1 MKYSLLLIILMMLH
15 SQHDIIAQR
24 FIPPP
29 TPTVPVADTVHGKI
43 LTDNYRWLEDKQ
55 DEKVKEWTHNQHN
68 ATLGYLK
75 SLPAIEG
82 LEQEIRSYLQRDIIG
97 SPFFVAD
104 KQFFYKKVK
113 NAAQSSLMQRE
124 KDGTEYVLFN
134 PLDIDPSGKT
144 SISFMDFTLKADR
157 VCIGTQ
163 TKGSE
168 INTAR
173 IIDVATG
180 KQLGMEYQ
188 NINSWSWATDEN
200 YAYISIRSK
209 EIVAKQEPIK
219 NYKLKV
225 GNPIES
231 AEFMIAPTDA
241 KNVSSVSDAY
251 DPQSSITLTIFSQGD
266 FISNTLLSREV
277 SSKEPPVEIYS
288 GKQYRAFPYL
298 WKDKLYF
305 FTNDNA
311 PNYKIMVADAKNP
324 HYSQWKTLIPEGKTV
339 IEEYECTS
347 DYILVKDKKDIMSRI
362 MVYRYD
368 GTFVKELNLP
378 ELANVGSMR
387 YHRESNSVY
396 LSLTSFTAPS
406 KLYKIDGE
414 TLEWTFIFQEP
425 SPINTDN
432 IEAKIIM
439 YPGKDGTKIP
449 MFIIHKKGLQ
459 LDGNNPTLLYGYGG
473 FNNGISPGFIGLM
486 SVFIQRGGV
495 YARAGI
501 RGGDEYGEAWHRD
514 GMQHKKQNTF
524 DDFIAAAEYLI
535 AEKYTSPKKLAC
547 EGGSNGGLLVGAVTT
562 QRPDLFAAAVCGV
575 PLLDMVR
582 FHKFLIAR
590 YWIPEYG
597 DPDKKEDFDYI
608 LTYSPYHKIPNRS
621 LPAMMVTAGEN
632 DVRVDPLHAK
642 KFVAA
647 LQNNPSQKQPV
658 LLYME
663 FDSGHGSGKSIQ
675 QQIDDIAFKW
685 RFVMYNLGMK

>member
-1 MKYSLLLIILMMLH
+1 MKYSLTLFLFMILH
-15 SQHDIIAQR
+15 SVDAIAQS
-24 FIPPP
+24 FTPPLTPSIP
-29 TPTVPVADTVHGKI
+29 VNDTVHGTV
-43 LTDNYRWLEDKQ
+43 LTDSYRWLENKQ
-55 DEKVKEWTHNQHN
+55 DPAVKEWTHAQHD
-68 ATLGYLK
+68 ATVKYLK
-75 SLPAIEG
+75 SLPEIQG
-82 LEQEIRSYLQRDIIG
+82 LEQEIRAYLERDIIG
-97 SPFFVAD
+97 APFFVGE
-104 KQFFYKKVK
+104 KQFFYKRVK
-113 NAAQSSLMQRE
+113 LAAQSSLMIRE
-124 KDGTEYVLFN
+124 KDGTERVLFN
-134 PLDIDPSGKT
+134 PLELDPSGKT
-144 SISFMDFTLKADR
+144 SISFVDFTLKADR

-173 IIDVATG
+173 IYDVEKA
-180 KQLGMEYQ
+180 KQLGQDYH
-188 NINSWSWATDEN
+188 NINSWSWAADER
-200 YAYISIRSK
+200 YAYISLRSK

-225 GNPIES
+225 GDPIET
-231 AEFMIAPTDA
+231 AEFMIAPADA
-241 KNVSSVSDAY
+241 KNISSVGDAY
-251 DPQSSITLTIFSQGD
+251 DPQSSITLTIFSKGD
-266 FISNTLLSREV
+266 FLSNTLLYREV
-277 SSKEPPVEIYS
+277 SSQKPPVEIFS
-288 GKQYRAFPYL
+288 STASRAYPYL
-298 WKDKLYF
+298 WKDKMYF

-311 PNYKIMVADAKNP
+311 PNYKIMVADAHNP
-324 HYSQWKTLIPEGKTV
+324 HYSQWKTVIPEGKTV

-347 DYILVKDKKDIMSRI
+347 DYILVKDKKDVMSRI
-362 MVYRYD
+362 MVYAYD
-368 GTFVKELNLP
+368 GTFIKQLPLP
-378 ELANVGSMR
+378 ELANVGSMK

-396 LSLTSFTAPS
+396 VSLTSFTAPS
-406 KLYKIDGE
+406 TLYKIDGK
-414 TLEWTFIFQEP
+414 TLEWTFVFREP
-425 SPINTDN
+425 SPVKTDN

-449 MFIIHKKGLQ
+449 MFIIHKKGLL

-473 FNNGISPGFIGLM
+473 FNSGISPGFVGMM

-535 AEKYTSPKKLAC
+535 AEQYTSPKKLAC

-562 QRPDLFAAAVCGV
+562 QRPDLFAAAVCAV

-647 LQNNPSQKQPV
+647 LQNNAAQKNPV

-675 QQIDDIAFKW
+675 QQIDDSALKW
-685 RFVMYNLGMK
+685 RFIMYNLGMK

>member
-1 MKYSLLLIILMMLH
+1 MKYSLLLSIIMIMH
-15 SQHDIIAQR
+15 SVDATAQS
-24 FIPPP
+24 FMPPP
-29 TPTVPVADTVHGKI
+29 TPSIPVNDTVHGTV
-43 LTDNYRWLEDKQ
+43 LTDSYRWLENKQ
-55 DEKVKEWTHNQHN
+55 DPAVKDWTHAQHN
-68 ATLGYLK
+68 ATMKYVK
-75 SLPAIEG
+75 TLPEIQG
-82 LEQEIRSYLQRDIIG
+82 LEQEIRAYLERDIIG
-97 SPFFVAD
+97 APFFVGE
-104 KQFFYKKVK
+104 KQFFYKRVK
-113 NAAQSSLMQRE
+113 LAAQSSLMIRE
-124 KDGTEYVLFN
+124 KDGTERVLFN
-134 PLDIDPSGKT
+134 PLELDPSGKT
-144 SISFMDFTLKADR
+144 SISFVDFTLKADR

-173 IIDVATG
+173 IYDVEKA
-180 KQLGMEYQ
+180 KQLGQDYH
-188 NINSWSWATDEN
+188 NINSWSWAADER
-200 YAYISIRSK
+200 YAYISLRSK

-225 GNPIES
+225 GDPIET
-231 AEFMIAPTDA
+231 AEFMIAPVDA
-241 KNVSSVSDAY
+241 KNVSSVGDAY
-251 DPQSSITLTIFSQGD
+251 DPQSSVTLTIFSKGD
-266 FISNTLLSREV
+266 FLSNTLLYREV
-277 SSKEPPVEIYS
+277 SSQKPPVEIFS
-288 GKQYRAFPYL
+288 STAARAYPYL
-298 WKDKLYF
+298 WKDKMYF

-311 PNYKIMVADAKNP
+311 PNYKIMVADVHNL
-324 HYSQWKTLIPEGKTV
+324 HYSQWKTFIPEGKTV

-347 DYILVKDKKDIMSRI
+347 DYILVKDKKDVMSRI
-362 MVYRYD
+362 MVYTYD
-368 GTFVKELNLP
+368 GEFIKELPLP
-378 ELANVGSMR
+378 ELANVGSMK

-396 LSLTSFTAPS
+396 VSLTSFTAPS
-406 KLYKIDGE
+406 TLYKIDGK
-414 TLEWTFIFQEP
+414 TLEWTFVFREP
-425 SPINTDN
+425 SPVKTDN

-439 YPGKDGTKIP
+439 YPGKDGTKVP
-449 MFIIHKKGLQ
+449 MFIIHKKGLL

-473 FNNGISPGFIGLM
+473 FNSGISPGFVGLM

-562 QRPDLFAAAVCGV
+562 QRPDLFAAAVCAV

-608 LTYSPYHKIPNRS
+608 LTYSPYHKIPNKS

-647 LQNNPSQKQPV
+647 LQNNAAQKNPV

-675 QQIDDIAFKW
+675 QQIDDSALKW
-685 RFVMYNLGMK
+685 RFIMYNLGMK